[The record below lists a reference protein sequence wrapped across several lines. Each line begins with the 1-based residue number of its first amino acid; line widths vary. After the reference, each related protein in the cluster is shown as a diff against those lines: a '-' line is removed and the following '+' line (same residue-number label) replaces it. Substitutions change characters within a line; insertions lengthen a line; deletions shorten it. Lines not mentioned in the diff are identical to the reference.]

1 MTAGEMMKLRDLE
14 NELTKLGWHK
24 HYEGGNHTKWVN
36 GKEASCPVPRHR
48 EIKEQLAKSIIKKA
62 QENPG
67 DK

>member
-1 MTAGEMMKLRDLE
+1 MKLRDLE
-14 NELTKLGWHK
+14 NELTKLGWYK

-36 GKEASCPVPRHR
+36 GKGESCPVPRHR